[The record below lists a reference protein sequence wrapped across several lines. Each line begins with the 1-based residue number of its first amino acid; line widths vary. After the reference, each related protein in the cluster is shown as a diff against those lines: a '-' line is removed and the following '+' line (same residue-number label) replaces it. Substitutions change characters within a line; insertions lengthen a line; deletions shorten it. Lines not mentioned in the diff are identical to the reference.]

1 MEPLH
6 PTLRVPASTS
16 NLGPGFDLLG
26 LALDLPLVVRVLG
39 RHAGPGPRLVET
51 GGEAR
56 SWPRT
61 GELLCRALE
70 FGARRLDQEPPP
82 FDLSVHS
89 EIPIERGFGSSGAAI
104 VAGLVLASRGAT
116 RRVETRELLTWALE
130 LEGHPDN
137 VTPALLGG
145 CTLSLPT
152 PRGLI
157 WIRQPVH
164 PSIRIALAWPT
175 RTLPTREARRVLPP
189 TVPFTDA
196 VENPRR
202 LALLLEGLRSAD
214 PECLELG
221 GEDRLHVP
229 YRLDLIPGARRAL
242 RAARDAGAWLATLS
256 GSGSGLVA
264 LAEATRVEA
273 VADALRAELERAE
286 PGARARVAA
295 LESRGAEVDFAG
307 AGPP

>member
-1 MEPLH
+1 MDIPH

-26 LALDLPLVVRVLG
+26 LALDLPLTVTVLG
-39 RHAGPGPRLVET
+39 EHDGPAPALVRT
-51 GGEAR
+51 RGEAQG
-56 SWPRT
+56 WPRE

-70 FGARRLDQEPPP
+70 LGARRLGLASAPLALE
-82 FDLSVHS
+82 VHS
-89 EIPIERGFGSSGAAI
+89 DIPLERGFGSSGAAI
-104 VAGLVLASRGAT
+104 VAGLVLASRLAGRA
-116 RRVETRELLTWALE
+116 VQARESLGWALE

-145 CTLSLPT
+145 CTLSVPT
-152 PRGLI
+152 ARGLV
-157 WIRQPVH
+157 WLRQEVH
-164 PSIRIALAWPT
+164 ASIRIALAWPR
-175 RTLPTREARRVLPP
+175 RTLPTREARRVLPT
-189 TVPFTDA
+189 TVPFADA

-214 PECLELG
+214 PECLGLG

-229 YRLDLIPGARRAL
+229 YRVGLIPGAGEAL

-264 LAEATRVEA
+264 LADGARVEA

-286 PGARARVAA
+286 PGAQARVVAIDTLGAVGAA
-295 LESRGAEVDFAG
+295 PAG
-307 AGPP
+307 